1 MRYAYLGWFIGQR
14 PDQNAWNRGS
24 RMINISNG
32 RLIHAYRGG
41 SRAGIDIL
49 RFETSNLKP

>member
-14 PDQNAWNRGS
+14 PDQNAWNRGW

-32 RLIHAYRGG
+32 RLIHAIEAAAEQG
-41 SRAGIDIL
+41 
-49 RFETSNLKP
+49 